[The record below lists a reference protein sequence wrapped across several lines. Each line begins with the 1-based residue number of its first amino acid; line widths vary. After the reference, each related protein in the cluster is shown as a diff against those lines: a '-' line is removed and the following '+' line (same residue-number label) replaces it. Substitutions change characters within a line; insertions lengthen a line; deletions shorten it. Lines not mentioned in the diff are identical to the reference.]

1 MTIFN
6 RYQLNFD
13 TSRFGDADNLSPN
26 ASNTINLIASSSGTI
41 YPWQANCIA
50 SGPIVRS
57 DYLQNPT
64 TINTNSMLVSVAN
77 IAINSLAV
85 SNANAQFATVFANAN
100 NLIISLNSFQSH
112 TDNISGLNIV
122 TSPDVPSY
130 DYSFNT
136 GQISLI
142 NLAKFN
148 EPQPNTDI
156 ILGSFTSLFIPDIL
170 KANDEQLQIF
180 NTQLSNSIVTG
191 TDEYGNTYY
200 YSTLTGSQIANLE
213 NYISSTTT
221 VLNTRRTQD
230 WNFHQNSMQIL
241 EDEAFIQQFSNL
253 GGTQSYL
260 LNNIIGTPNL
270 VANLTSNIA

>member
-85 SNANAQFATVFANAN
+85 ANANTQFANVFTYAN

-156 ILGSFTSLFIPDIL
+156 ILGSFTSLFIPDTL

-180 NTQLSNSIVTG
+180 NTQLSNSIVIG

-200 YSTLTGSQIANLE
+200 YSTLTGSQVANLE
-213 NYISSTTT
+213 NYISSTTSI
-221 VLNTRRTQD
+221 LNTRRTQD

-270 VANLTSNIA
+270 VANLTSNIT

>member
-13 TSRFGDADNLSPN
+13 TSQFGDADNLSLN

-85 SNANAQFATVFANAN
+85 SNANTQFANVFTCAN
-100 NLIISLNSFQSH
+100 NLIISLNSFQLH

-122 TSPDVPSY
+122 KSPDVPSY

-136 GQISLI
+136 GQVSLI

-180 NTQLSNSIVTG
+180 NTELSNSIVID
-191 TDEYGNTYY
+191 TDAYGNTCY
-200 YSTLTGSQIANLE
+200 YSTLTSSQIANLE
-213 NYISSTTT
+213 NYISSTAT

-270 VANLTSNIA
+270 VSNLTSNIA

>member
-41 YPWQANCIA
+41 YSWQANCIA
-50 SGPIVRS
+50 SGSIVRS

-64 TINTNSMLVSVAN
+64 TINTDSMLVSVAN

-85 SNANAQFATVFANAN
+85 SNANTQFANVFSYAN

-122 TSPDVPSY
+122 KSPDVPSY

-156 ILGSFTSLFIPDIL
+156 ILGCFTSLFIPDIL

-180 NTQLSNSIVTG
+180 NTQLSNSIQSGV
-191 TDEYGNTYY
+191 DLDGNIYY
-200 YSTLTGSQIANLE
+200 YSSLTGSQVANLE
-213 NYISSTTT
+213 NYISSTTSI
-221 VLNTRRTQD
+221 LNTRRTQD

-270 VANLTSNIA
+270 VANLTSNIT